1 MKEQFF
7 TFTCPLTNG
16 EVYNSYHIPDKKNY
30 INNSEKVK
38 LMYSLKKSNKD
49 EWATSS
55 NEIFW
60 GEIAPCEHVVQIY
73 ENDEDFLDL
82 LTGFVSGG
90 VNDGECAVVIATA
103 AHLRALDERLAAL
116 GHTVASL
123 ISGTQYIRLDA
134 EETLSKFMVNDWP
147 DENLFNIVIS
157 EVLVRAFGEMVA
169 VLWTKGQVG
178 ATVRLEH
185 LWNKF
190 CENEAFSLFCAYPQ
204 NGFTQDAA
212 ESVMHICSAHTKMI
226 TSGKKGQTDVHYK
239 QVERKQAI

>member
-1 MKEQFF
+1 M
-7 TFTCPLTNG
+7 
-16 EVYNSYHIPDKKNY
+16 H
-30 INNSEKVK
+30 
-38 LMYSLKKSNKD
+38 SLKIDNE

-55 NEIFW
+55 NDVFW

-90 VNDGECAVVIATA
+90 VNAGECAVVIATA
-103 AHLRALDERLAAL
+103 AHLTALDERLAAL
-116 GHTVASL
+116 GYAVPLLKSQ
-123 ISGTQYIRLDA
+123 TQYLPLDA

-147 DENLFNIVIS
+147 DENLFNKVIS
-157 EVLVRAFGEMVA
+157 EVIVKAKGNSRKVRAFGEMVA
-169 VLWTKGQVG
+169 ILWAKGQVG

-190 CENEAFSLFCAYPQ
+190 CENEAFCLFCAYPQ
-204 NGFTQDAA
+204 SGFTQDAA

-226 TSGKKGQTDVHYK
+226 SGVAKGRTDIFYK
-239 QVERKQAI
+239 PVERNGQFDRLQ